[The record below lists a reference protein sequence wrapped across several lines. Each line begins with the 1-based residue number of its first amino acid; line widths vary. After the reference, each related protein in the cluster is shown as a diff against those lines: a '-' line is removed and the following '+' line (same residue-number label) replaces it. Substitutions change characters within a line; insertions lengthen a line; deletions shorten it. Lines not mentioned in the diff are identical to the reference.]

1 MGEVFSEGDR
11 SCPVDRQIESI
22 LKIPFPDNFDLR

>member
-1 MGEVFSEGDR
+1 MEEVFSEGDR
-11 SCPVDRQIESI
+11 GCPADRLIESI